1 MQAVPAG
8 KDNRKMK
15 LNISGNI
22 NAYYVQTLCMIFF
35 PGEKFSDKVP
45 TDPEVASP
53 ELTLSLEETDAG
65 VKVCAELTLEE
76 KFANCEKVYPIREDI
91 TYDRLK
97 KIAVGDAVLSVCSEV
112 IGYRP
117 SWGMLVGVRPSKVAT
132 ELFAS
137 GMSKTRVKKA
147 LVNDYFVIPKKAAL
161 ATEVALNEA
170 ELVQKVE
177 PKACSVY
184 ISIPFCPTRCAY
196 CSFVSYTSKKLL
208 STIPDYLVALGKE
221 INSTF
226 DTIKELGLTVKTIY
240 IGGGTPTIL
249 DETQLAWLL
258 SVVEANI
265 DVSTVEEYT
274 LEAGRPDTITEG
286 KMRVAMAH
294 GVNRISVNPQTLN
307 DDVLRIIG
315 RSHTADDF
323 LRAYDIARN
332 SGIANINTDVI
343 TGLPGDKFA
352 SFSASYDKIVSLR
365 PENITVHT
373 FSVKKASDALKNFS
387 HIYSVRGGDVGKCV
401 DYSQIKAQHEGY
413 QPYYMYRQKNTVG
426 NYENVGFCL
435 DGKKGLYNIYMM
447 EELHSIF
454 AAGAGAVSKFVDI
467 APKGEE
473 KRTIERFFNQ
483 KYPYE
488 YLAEDKTK
496 EKLNAARE
504 FYIKHGLV

>member
-1 MQAVPAG
+1 M
-8 KDNRKMK
+8 R

-22 NAYYVQTLCMIFF
+22 NSYYVQTLCMIFF
-35 PGEKFSDKVP
+35 PGERFSDTAE
-45 TDPEVASP
+45 TDPEVATP
-53 ELTLSLEETDAG
+53 ELSLALEENESGVVVRAELSLEEKYAT
-65 VKVCAELTLEE
+65 
-76 KFANCEKVYPIREDI
+76 CEKIYPARDDV

-97 KIAVGDAVLSVCSEV
+97 KIAVGDAVLSVCGEI

-132 ELFAS
+132 ELFS
-137 GMSKTRVKKA
+137 TGMSKTRVKKTLA
-147 LVNDYFVIPKKAAL
+147 SDYFVIPKKAAL

-170 ELVQKVE
+170 EFVSKAD
-177 PKACSVY
+177 PKDCSIY

-208 STIPDYLVALGKE
+208 STIPDYLVALGAEVKK
-221 INSTF
+221 NF
-226 DTIKELGLTVKTIY
+226 DLIKELGLRVRTIY

-249 DETQLAWLL
+249 DESQLEWLL
-258 SVVEANI
+258 STVEENI

-286 KMRVAMAH
+286 KMRIAVAH

-315 RSHTADDF
+315 RSHTAEDF
-323 LRAYDIARN
+323 LRAFDIARN
-332 SGIANINTDVI
+332 SGIPIINTDVI
-343 TGLPGDKFA
+343 AGLPGDNFA
-352 SFSASYDKIVSLR
+352 SFSSSYDRIIALR
-365 PENITVHT
+365 PENVTVHT

-413 QPYYMYRQKNTVG
+413 EPYYMYRQKNTVG

-447 EELHSIF
+447 EEIHSIF
-454 AAGAGAVSKFVDI
+454 AAGAGAVSKFVDF
-467 APKGEE
+467 APKNGE

-488 YLAEDKTK
+488 YLLEDKTD
-496 EKLNAARE
+496 EKINAARE

>member
-1 MQAVPAG
+1 M
-8 KDNRKMK
+8 R

-22 NAYYVQTLCMIFF
+22 NSYYVQTLCMIFF
-35 PGEKFSDKVP
+35 PGERFSDAAEH
-45 TDPEVASP
+45 DPEVATP
-53 ELTLSLEETDAG
+53 ELSLALEENDSG
-65 VKVCAELTLEE
+65 VVVRAELTLEE
-76 KFANCEKVYPIREDI
+76 KYASCEKIYPTRDDV

-132 ELFAS
+132 ELFS
-137 GMSKTRVKKA
+137 QGMSKTRVKKTLA
-147 LVNDYFVIPKKAAL
+147 TDYFVIPKKAAL

-170 ELVQKVE
+170 EFVSKAD
-177 PKACSVY
+177 PKDCSVY

-208 STIPDYLVALGKE
+208 ATIPDYLVALGAEVKK
-221 INSTF
+221 NF
-226 DTIKELGLTVKTIY
+226 DLIKELGLRVKTIY

-249 DETQLAWLL
+249 DEAQLEWLL
-258 SVVEANI
+258 SVVEENI
-265 DVSTVEEYT
+265 DVTTVEEYT

-286 KMRVAMAH
+286 KMRVAAAH

-315 RSHTADDF
+315 RSHTAEDF

-332 SGIANINTDVI
+332 SGIPIINTDVI
-343 TGLPGDKFA
+343 AGLPGDNFA
-352 SFSASYDKIVSLR
+352 SFSSSYDRIIALR
-365 PENITVHT
+365 PENVTVHT

-413 QPYYMYRQKNTVG
+413 EPYYMYRQKNTVG
-426 NYENVGFCL
+426 NYENVGFSL

-447 EELHSIF
+447 EEIHSIF
-454 AAGAGAVSKFVDI
+454 AAGAGAVSKFVDF
-467 APKGEE
+467 APKNGE

-488 YLAEDKTK
+488 YLAEDKTE
-496 EKLNAARE
+496 EKIRAARE

>member
-1 MQAVPAG
+1 
-8 KDNRKMK
+8 MK
-15 LNISGNI
+15 LSISGNI
-22 NAYYVQTLCMIFF
+22 NSYYVQTLCMIFF
-35 PGEKFSDKVP
+35 PGEKFSENAEQ
-45 TDPEVASP
+45 DPEVATP
-53 ELTLSLEETDAG
+53 ELSLALEETEGG
-65 VKVCAELTLEE
+65 VVVRAELTLDE
-76 KFANCEKVYPIREDI
+76 KFSSCEKIYHEREDI

-97 KIAVGDAVLSVCSEV
+97 KIAVGDAVLTVCSEV

-147 LVNDYFVIPKKAAL
+147 LATDYFVIPKKAAL
-161 ATEVALNEA
+161 ATEVAINEA
-170 ELVQKVE
+170 EFVAKAD
-177 PKACSVY
+177 PKDCSVY

-208 STIPDYLVALGKE
+208 ATIPDYLVALGIE
-221 INSTF
+221 IKKNF
-226 DTIKELGLTVKTIY
+226 DLIKELGLRVKTIY

-249 DETQLAWLL
+249 DEGQLEWLL
-258 SVVEANI
+258 GLVEDNY
-265 DVSTVEEYT
+265 DVFSVEEYT

-286 KMRVAMAH
+286 KMKIAMAH
-294 GVNRISVNPQTLN
+294 GVNRISVNPQILN

-315 RSHTADDF
+315 RSHTTEDF
-323 LRAYDIARN
+323 LRAYDMARN
-332 SGIANINTDVI
+332 SGIPIINTDVI
-343 TGLPGDKFA
+343 AGLPGDKFA
-352 SFSASYDKIVSLR
+352 SFSSSYDKIIELR
-365 PENITVHT
+365 PENVTVHT

-435 DGKKGLYNIYMM
+435 DGKKGYYNIYMM
-447 EELHSIF
+447 EEIHSIF
-454 AAGAGAVSKFVDI
+454 AAGAGAVSKFVDF
-467 APKGEE
+467 APKNGE

-488 YLAEDKTK
+488 YLAEDKTD

>member
-1 MQAVPAG
+1 M
-8 KDNRKMK
+8 R

-22 NAYYVQTLCMIFF
+22 NSYYVQTLCMIFF
-35 PGEKFSDKVP
+35 PGERFSENAEE
-45 TDPEVASP
+45 DPDVATP
-53 ELTLSLEETDAG
+53 ELSLSLEENEGG
-65 VKVCAELTLEE
+65 VVVKAELTLEE
-76 KFANCEKVYPIREDI
+76 KYANCEKIYPVREDI

-97 KIAVGDAVLSVCSEV
+97 KIAVGDAVLSVCGEI

-132 ELFAS
+132 ELFS
-137 GMSKTRVKKA
+137 TGMSKTRVKKTLA
-147 LVNDYFVIPKKAAL
+147 TDYFVIPKKAAL

-170 ELVQKVE
+170 EFVTKAD
-177 PKACSVY
+177 PKDCSVY

-208 STIPDYLVALGKE
+208 ATIPDYLMALGRE
-221 INSTF
+221 IVKNF
-226 DTIKELGLTVKTIY
+226 DLIKELGLRVKTIY

-249 DETQLAWLL
+249 DETQLEWLL
-258 SVVEANI
+258 SLVEENI

-286 KMRVAMAH
+286 KMRVAVAH
-294 GVNRISVNPQTLN
+294 GINRISVNPQTLN

-315 RSHTADDF
+315 RSHTSEDF
-323 LRAYDIARN
+323 LRAYDIAKN
-332 SGIANINTDVI
+332 SGIPIINTDVI
-343 TGLPGDKFA
+343 AGLPGDNFA
-352 SFSASYDKIVSLR
+352 SFSSSYDRIIALR
-365 PENITVHT
+365 PENLTVHT
-373 FSVKKASDALKNFS
+373 FSVKKASDALKSFS

-435 DGKKGLYNIYMM
+435 DGHKGFYNIYMM
-447 EELHSIF
+447 EEIHSIF
-454 AAGAGAVSKFVDI
+454 AAGAGAVSKFVDF
-467 APKGEE
+467 APKNGE

-488 YLAEDKTK
+488 YLAEDKTD

-504 FYIKHGLV
+504 FYVKHGLV

>member
-1 MQAVPAG
+1 
-8 KDNRKMK
+8 MK
-15 LNISGNI
+15 LHISGNI
-22 NAYYVQTLCMIFF
+22 NEYYVQTLCMIFF
-35 PGEKFSDKVP
+35 PGERFSDKADA
-45 TDPEVASP
+45 DPETVSP
-53 ELTLSLEETDAG
+53 ELTLSLEENDEG
-65 VKVCAELTLEE
+65 VKVVAELSLDE
-76 KFANCEKVYPIREDI
+76 KFAFCEKIYPLRDDI

-132 ELFAS
+132 EMLKS
-137 GMSKTRVKKA
+137 GVSKTKVKKS
-147 LVNDYFVIPKKAAL
+147 LVSDYFVIPKKAAL
-161 ATEVALNEA
+161 ATAVALNEA
-170 ELVQKVE
+170 EFVE
-177 PKACSVY
+177 KADPKACSVY

-208 STIPDYLVALGKE
+208 STIPDYLIALGKD
-221 INSTF
+221 IKKTF
-226 DTIKELGLTVKTIY
+226 DTIKELGLNVKTIY

-249 DETQLAWLL
+249 DEVQLSWLL
-258 SVVEANI
+258 SVVEENI

-274 LEAGRPDTITEG
+274 LEAGRPDTITEE
-286 KMRVAMAH
+286 KMRVAASH
-294 GVNRISVNPQTLN
+294 GITRISVNPQTLN

-332 SGIANINTDVI
+332 SGIPTINTDVI
-343 TGLPGDKFA
+343 AGLPGDKFA
-352 SFSASYDKIVSLR
+352 SFAASYDKIISLR
-365 PENITVHT
+365 PENVTVHT

-426 NYENVGFCL
+426 NYENVGFAL

-447 EELHSIF
+447 EEIHSIF
-454 AAGAGAVSKFVDI
+454 AAGAGAVSKFVDFEH
-467 APKGEE
+467 KNGE

-488 YLAEDKTK
+488 YLAEDKSD
-496 EKLNAARE
+496 EKLQAARD

>member
-1 MQAVPAG
+1 
-8 KDNRKMK
+8 MK

-22 NAYYVQTLCMIFF
+22 NSYYVQTLCMIFF
-35 PGEKFSDKVP
+35 PGEKFSENAEE
-45 TDPEVASP
+45 DPNVATP
-53 ELTLSLEETDAG
+53 ELSLSLEENEGG
-65 VKVCAELTLEE
+65 VVVRAELTLEE
-76 KFANCEKVYPIREDI
+76 KYADCEKIYPARDDI
-91 TYDRLK
+91 THDRLK
-97 KIAVGDAVLSVCSEV
+97 KIAVGDAVLSVCGEI

-132 ELFAS
+132 EMFAA
-137 GMSKTRVKKA
+137 GMSKTRVKKTLA
-147 LVNDYFVIPKKAAL
+147 TDYFVIPKKAAL

-170 ELVQKVE
+170 EFVTKAD
-177 PKACSVY
+177 PKDCSVY

-208 STIPDYLVALGKE
+208 ATIPDYLVALGQDIKK
-221 INSTF
+221 NF
-226 DTIKELGLTVKTIY
+226 DLIRELGLRVKTIY

-249 DETQLAWLL
+249 DEVQLEWLL
-258 SVVEANI
+258 SLVEENI

-286 KMRVAMAH
+286 KMRIAVSH

-315 RSHTADDF
+315 RSHNSEDF
-323 LRAYDIARN
+323 LRAFEIARN
-332 SGIANINTDVI
+332 SGIPTINTDVI
-343 TGLPGDKFA
+343 AGLPGDNFA
-352 SFSASYDKIVSLR
+352 SFSNSYDRIVALR
-365 PENITVHT
+365 PDNLTVHT
-373 FSVKKASDALKNFS
+373 FSVKKASDALKSFS

-426 NYENVGFCL
+426 NYENVGFAL
-435 DGKKGLYNIYMM
+435 DGKNGYYNIYMM
-447 EELHSIF
+447 EEIHSIF
-454 AAGAGAVSKFVDI
+454 AAGAGAVSKFVDFS
-467 APKGEE
+467 PKNEE

-488 YLAEDKTK
+488 YLAEDKTE
-496 EKLNAARE
+496 EKLRAAKD

>member
-1 MQAVPAG
+1 
-8 KDNRKMK
+8 MK
-15 LNISGNI
+15 LNVSGNI
-22 NAYYVQTLCMIFF
+22 NSYYVQTLCMIFF
-35 PGEKFSDKVP
+35 PGEKFSDTAP
-45 TDPEVASP
+45 EDPEVASP
-53 ELTLSLEETDAG
+53 ELSLALEETDDG
-65 VKVCAELTLEE
+65 VVVRAELTLEE
-76 KFANCEKVYPIREDI
+76 KFASCEKIYQNRDDV
-91 TYDRLK
+91 THDRLK
-97 KIAVGDAVLSVCSEV
+97 KIAVGDAVLSVCGDV

-132 ELFAS
+132 EMFQT
-137 GMSKTRVKKA
+137 GMSKTRVKKT

-161 ATEVALNEA
+161 ATDVALNEEEFVVKA
-170 ELVQKVE
+170 D
-177 PKACSVY
+177 PKDCSIY

-208 STIPDYLVALGKE
+208 DTIPDYLVALGKE
-221 INSTF
+221 IKKNA
-226 DTIKELGLTVKTIY
+226 DLIKELGLKVKTVY

-249 DETQLAWLL
+249 DERQLDWLL
-258 SVVEANI
+258 SVVEENV
-265 DVSTVEEYT
+265 DVESLEEYT
-274 LEAGRPDTITEG
+274 REAGRPDTITAG
-286 KMRVAMAH
+286 KMRVAASH

-323 LRAYDIARN
+323 LRAFDVARS
-332 SGIANINTDVI
+332 SGIPIINTDVI
-343 TGLPGDKFA
+343 AGLPGDKFA
-352 SFSASYDKIVSLR
+352 SFSTSYDKIIELR

-435 DGKKGLYNIYMM
+435 DGKKGYYNIYMM
-447 EELHSIF
+447 EEIHSIF
-454 AAGAGAVSKFVDI
+454 AAGAGAVSKFVDF
-467 APKGEE
+467 AHKTDE

-488 YLAEDKTK
+488 YLAEDKTD
-496 EKLNAARE
+496 EKIAAARE

>member
-1 MQAVPAG
+1 
-8 KDNRKMK
+8 MK

-22 NAYYVQTLCMIFF
+22 NSYYVQTLCMIFF
-35 PGEKFSDKVP
+35 PGEKFSETAAENTDVP
-45 TDPEVASP
+45 IP
-53 ELTLSLEETDAG
+53 ELSLALEETESGVVVRAELSLEEKYAS
-65 VKVCAELTLEE
+65 
-76 KFANCEKVYPIREDI
+76 CEKIYPTRDDI

-97 KIAVGDAVLSVCSEV
+97 KIAVGDAVLSVCGEV

-132 ELFAS
+132 EMLNS
-137 GMSKTRVKKA
+137 GMSKTRVKKTLA
-147 LVNDYFVIPKKAAL
+147 TDYFVIPKKAAL
-161 ATEVALNEA
+161 ATDVALNEA
-170 ELVQKVE
+170 EFVSKAD
-177 PKACSVY
+177 PKDCSVY

-208 STIPDYLVALGKE
+208 ATIPDYLVALGVE
-221 INSTF
+221 IKKNF
-226 DTIKELGLTVKTIY
+226 DLIKELGLRVKTIY

-249 DETQLAWLL
+249 DEIQLEWLL
-258 SVVEANI
+258 STVEENI

-286 KMRVAMAH
+286 KMRVAAAH
-294 GVNRISVNPQTLN
+294 GINRISVNPQTLN

-315 RSHTADDF
+315 RSHTSDDF
-323 LRAYDIARN
+323 LRAYDVARN
-332 SGIANINTDVI
+332 SGIATINTDVI
-343 TGLPGDKFA
+343 AGLPGDNFA
-352 SFSASYDKIVSLR
+352 SFSNSYDRIIALR
-365 PENITVHT
+365 PENVTVHT

-447 EELHSIF
+447 EEIHSIF
-454 AAGAGAVSKFVDI
+454 AVGAGAVSKFVDF
-467 APKGEE
+467 APKCDE

-488 YLAEDKTK
+488 YLAEDKSE
-496 EKLNAARE
+496 EKLAAARE
-504 FYIKHGLV
+504 FYVKHGLV